1 MAEIAVR
8 LYRKQ
13 NPDGTSKDWAYP
25 LHLSAEALMVYY
37 GRTGLAL
44 RCAQTPRAA
53 CKGTSPYEEAQKR
66 AYQKRQKGYQDLGD
80 CRLDAQHRVLTSI
93 AATPTPAVPAAPVC
107 QPGWYWR
114 WTPRD
119 DDPTVRHTMEMACLA
134 VTVELEKVGWPLPAG
149 ETRLGAARLYRLW
162 SVRDRTEGCAW
173 RPDEPL
179 AIAAFWLL
187 LSRALPELRLVDH
200 RDRPV
205 TAWPRDLTTQAD
217 LRSRLQPLGLIVS
230 SDPDWRV
237 ALPET
242 AWFY

>member
-1 MAEIAVR
+1 MVEIAVR

-25 LHLSAEALMVYY
+25 LNLSAEALIVYY
-37 GRTGLAL
+37 GRTGSVL

-53 CKGTSPYEEAQKR
+53 CKGASPYEEAQKR
-66 AYQKRQKGYQDLGD
+66 AYQKRQNGYQDLGD
-80 CRLDAQHRVLTSI
+80 YQLDAQHRVLTSI
-93 AATPTPAVPAAPVC
+93 AATPTPAVPAA
-107 QPGWYWR
+107 
-114 WTPRD
+114 
-119 DDPTVRHTMEMACLA
+119 
-134 VTVELEKVGWPLPAG
+134 
-149 ETRLGAARLYRLW
+149 RLYRLW
-162 SVRDRTEGCAW
+162 SARDRTEGCAW

-200 RDRPV
+200 RGRPV

-217 LRSRLQPLGLIVS
+217 LLSRLQSLGLIVG

-237 ALPET
+237 ALPDT

>member
-1 MAEIAVR
+1 MVEIAVR

-25 LHLSAEALMVYY
+25 LNLSAEALIVYY
-37 GRTGLAL
+37 GRTGSVL
-44 RCAQTPRAA
+44 RLSETPNIKCKAGSPRA
-53 CKGTSPYEEAQKR
+53 EARER
-66 AYQKRQKGYQDLGD
+66 AYKKCRNGYQDLGD
-80 CRLDAQHRVLTSI
+80 YWLDAQHRVLASI
-93 AATPTPAVPAAPVC
+93 AATPAPAVPAAQVC

-162 SVRDRTEGCAW
+162 SVRDRAEGCAW

-205 TAWPRDLTTQAD
+205 TAWPRDLSTQAD
-217 LRSRLQPLGLIVS
+217 LLSRLQSLGLIVG

-237 ALPET
+237 ALPDT

>member
-1 MAEIAVR
+1 MVEIAVR

-25 LHLSAEALMVYY
+25 LNLSAEALIVYY
-37 GRTGLAL
+37 GRTGSVL
-44 RCAQTPRAA
+44 RCVQTPRAA
-53 CKGTSPYEEAQKR
+53 CKGASPYEEAQKR
-66 AYQKRQKGYQDLGD
+66 AYQKRQNGYQDLGD
-80 CRLDAQHRVLTSI
+80 YQLDAQHRVLTSI
-93 AATPTPAVPAAPVC
+93 AATPTPAVPAA
-107 QPGWYWR
+107 
-114 WTPRD
+114 
-119 DDPTVRHTMEMACLA
+119 
-134 VTVELEKVGWPLPAG
+134 
-149 ETRLGAARLYRLW
+149 RLYRLW
-162 SVRDRTEGCAW
+162 SARDRTEGCAW

-200 RDRPV
+200 RGRPV

-217 LRSRLQPLGLIVS
+217 LLSRLQSLGLIVG

>member
-1 MAEIAVR
+1 MVEIAVR

-25 LHLSAEALMVYY
+25 LNLSAEALIVYY
-37 GRTGLAL
+37 GRTGSVL

-53 CKGTSPYEEAQKR
+53 CKGASPYEEAQKR
-66 AYQKRQKGYQDLGD
+66 AYQKRQNGYQDLGD
-80 CRLDAQHRVLTSI
+80 YQLDAQHRVLTSI
-93 AATPTPAVPAAPVC
+93 AATPTPAVPAA
-107 QPGWYWR
+107 
-114 WTPRD
+114 
-119 DDPTVRHTMEMACLA
+119 
-134 VTVELEKVGWPLPAG
+134 
-149 ETRLGAARLYRLW
+149 RLYRLW
-162 SVRDRTEGCAW
+162 SARDRTEGCAW

-200 RDRPV
+200 RGRPV

-217 LRSRLQPLGLIVS
+217 LLSRLQSLGLIVG